1 MTCAVGRTDATID
14 SMTSGVLPVRRGFRL
29 MSNWLLAMGL
39 GLACSRAPSGG
50 KSPTGGAGNVGQGG
64 TGATGDAAI
73 AAGGRTGDTDISAT
87 GGETIA
93 TGGGTTALGGV
104 PGNAT
109 GGAGGNASGGA
120 GGNATGGAGG
130 NATGGAGGN
139 ATGGA
144 GGNANA
150 CVSYDLP
157 IDASGWVDL
166 ASTSCGLQGK
176 WWWAKDEGTTVDGTL
191 PDVPPYVPGQGM
203 CLKGRTVA
211 DPTGAAWGA
220 MIGLDLNADAVAGWN
235 ATAQNVVG
243 FDVQI
248 AGTSAAELRLEFE
261 STSGRTTSPP
271 FVAVVPGRKVALIDR
286 AIVPATWDV
295 PNRGEKADP
304 TNLRKLQLHIV
315 GGGASAA
322 DFDVCITRVRPIV
335 ANCTDYAMV
344 EAQVGKLYNNVWGKQ
359 DGTDYSQCVFA
370 AGTGTDTQFGWLWRW
385 PVATPTRQ
393 VRAYPEIITGESP
406 WVSLSSANGLP
417 APWLAV
423 ISLRFDLD
431 LDVGV
436 DDAYNFAPRVWLT
449 TGQDPTSSNVTQ
461 EVVFWLIHNNM
472 TPPGSVVGTYST
484 GSVDY
489 DVWID
494 PQHDPGGETT
504 TAGWPYIAFVAR
516 TPVRSGPIGVGGFL
530 QYLYG
535 KGYITWQGYVAG
547 IELGTEIVNGH
558 GSVIIS
564 NFSASA
570 SP

>member
-1 MTCAVGRTDATID
+1 MPCTVCRTDAIID

-29 MSNWLLAMGL
+29 MSNWLLVMGL
-39 GLACSRAPSGG
+39 GLACSRAPYTNGG
-50 KSPTGGAGNVGQGG
+50 TSPTGGAGTVGQVG

-73 AAGGRTGDTDISAT
+73 ATGGRTGSTDISAT

-93 TGGGTTALGGV
+93 TGGGTTASGGV
-104 PGNAT
+104 A
-109 GGAGGNASGGA
+109 GNAS
-120 GGNATGGAGG
+120 
-130 NATGGAGGN
+130 
-139 ATGGA
+139 GGA

-166 ASTSCGLQGK
+166 ASAGCGLQGK

-191 PDVPPYVPGQGM
+191 PNAPPYVPGQGM

-220 MIGLDLNADAVAGWN
+220 MIGLDLNANAVAGWN

-261 STSGRTTSPP
+261 STSGRTTSTP
-271 FVAVVPGRKVALIDR
+271 FIAVVPGRKVALIDR

-315 GGGASAA
+315 GGGSAAA

-335 ANCTDYAMV
+335 ANCTDYAVV

-359 DGTDYSQCVFA
+359 DDTDYSQCVFVT
-370 AGTGTDTQFGWLWRW
+370 GTGTDAQFGWLWRW

-393 VRAYPEIITGESP
+393 VRAYPEIITGKSP
-406 WVSLSSANGLP
+406 WVSLSVSSGSQYGLP

-431 LDVGV
+431 LEVGA

-461 EVVFWLIHNNM
+461 EVVFWLVHNNM

-484 GSVDY
+484 DSVDY

-516 TPVRSGPIGVGGFL
+516 TPVRSGPFGVGGFL